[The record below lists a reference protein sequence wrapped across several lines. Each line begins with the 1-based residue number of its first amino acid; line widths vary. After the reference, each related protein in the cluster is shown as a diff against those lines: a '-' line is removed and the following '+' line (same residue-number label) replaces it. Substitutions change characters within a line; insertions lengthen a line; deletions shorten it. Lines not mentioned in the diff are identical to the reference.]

1 MSEMNL
7 LVQAIAATL
16 LLLGSVV
23 VLWVVRAT
31 DSSKPLLLPAVAA
44 AKKHPAYQP
53 ERKAA

>member
-16 LLLGSVV
+16 LMLGSLV

-31 DSSKPLLLPAVAA
+31 DSAELQPAVAA
-44 AKKHPAYQP
+44 AKKHPTYQP
-53 ERKAA
+53 DRKAA

>member
-16 LLLGSVV
+16 LTLGSLV

-31 DSSKPLLLPAVAA
+31 DAEPKLQPAVAT
-44 AKKHPAYQP
+44 AKKHSTHQP
-53 ERKAA
+53 DRKAA